1 MQSSA
6 QSVEEYISQISGD
19 EREAFV
25 VLRKTILENLPKG
38 FVEQMSY
45 GMVGYVVPFSIY
57 PEGYHCDAR
66 LPLPFLNIAVQKN
79 FIALYHMGIY
89 ASPDL
94 LNWFTTE
101 FPKHSKLKLNMGKG
115 CVRFK
120 KGSQIPYDLIGEL
133 VRKMEVT
140 DWVNM
145 YELNFR
151 KSKNQAVPRNN

>member
-89 ASPDL
+89 ANPDL

-101 FPKHSKLKLNMGKG
+101 FPKHSQVKLNMGKS
-115 CVRFK
+115 CIRFK
-120 KGSQIPYDLIGEL
+120 KGSQIPYALIGEL
-133 VRKMEVT
+133 VKKMEVT
-140 DWVNM
+140 DWISL

-151 KSKNQAVPRNN
+151 KNKS